1 MVTGNEYIF
10 PNIDDAL
17 EYVLKNEQKA
27 LASDR
32 KRQVAPCVPEQ
43 PTSSFLK
50 PGMIPK
56 LISVDSL
63 DYPYSGYF
71 NNASSE
77 SFVMSRLASGRYSLK
92 PNLCERKYLFRGETE
107 FHSPCTPSLFRKN
120 KQKQYIE
127 ELAIGQEMEL
137 LMLSHPLVQL
147 LDLGVEL
154 NGQLFRFE
162 MNLFGLTQHYYNKTC
177 FLDMTSC
184 PLFTKYIQ

>member
-56 LISVDSL
+56 LIPVDSL

-71 NNASSE
+71 NNAPSE

-92 PNLCERKYLFRGETE
+92 PNLRERKYLFRGETE

-120 KQKQYIE
+120 KQKQYKKF
-127 ELAIGQEMEL
+127 LKKRG
-137 LMLSHPLVQL
+137 
-147 LDLGVEL
+147 
-154 NGQLFRFE
+154 
-162 MNLFGLTQHYYNKTC
+162 NKKARI
-177 FLDMTSC
+177 
-184 PLFTKYIQ
+184 TK